1 MNLFFRYI
9 QNIRN
14 FRAPNW
20 LWYVVFSAIF
30 LILVFF
36 LSLFRA
42 DLFDVIITWF
52 TFLMV
57 LSVSEIFI
65 SILIGVFF
73 KSYRLVIVLI
83 LLPIFLGTF
92 ALIDR
97 YANEV
102 KYGGAYDVERLIIK
116 TLRMPT
122 HFLEKPLRDMSDI
135 RGGLEGDWLDLDPI
149 SPEEWDAV
157 QLEYPHI
164 IKDTYKEG
172 YDFNGKTKR
181 NYLLRPGIWPLHGQL
196 KPAWDPFLPNT
207 SVFNSPCRNLK
218 MHEYI
223 LKYPKI
229 LSNILK
235 ILEKP
240 NYYYVDFEDRMSRTR
255 LKGRKWEADRTCLV
269 LNIIDSK
276 GYYRSQ
282 FRIIRTDIDR
292 ISKK

>member
-1 MNLFFRYI
+1 MGLFLSYV
-9 QNIRN
+9 NKIRD

-20 LWYVVFSAIF
+20 LWYGVFLF
-30 LILVFF
+30 VFLVFGF
-36 LSLFRA
+36 CFSLFRA

-65 SILIGVFF
+65 SILIGMFF

-92 ALIDR
+92 ARIDS
-97 YANEV
+97 YARAV
-102 KYGGAYDVERLIIK
+102 KYGGAKDVERLIIK

-122 HFLEKPLRDMSDI
+122 HFLEKSLRDMSDI

-157 QLEYPHI
+157 QLEYPRI
-164 IKDTYKEG
+164 TQDRYKDG
-172 YDFNGKTKR
+172 YDFDGKTKR

-196 KPAWDPFLPNT
+196 KPSWKPFFPNT
-207 SVFNSPCRNLK
+207 SVFNSPCRDLN

-240 NYYYVDFEDRMSRTR
+240 TDYYINFDRKYFGR